1 LEVEEGEIL
10 GLLGPNGAG
19 KTTTILMLATV
30 IKPTEGT
37 AYVSGVSSFR
47 TAPMMGD
54 NVAMVSNVGSPAI
67 SVADAVVRNG
77 LKLAKLSEKTKVE
90 IEKAYPGVDPV
101 NPIDLMADARAER
114 FQKVLDLVLAD
125 EKIDGFL

>member
-1 LEVEEGEIL
+1 MEVEEGEIL

-54 NVAMVSNVGSPAI
+54 NVAMVSNVGGPAI

-101 NPIDLMADARAER
+101 TPLT
-114 FQKVLDLVLAD
+114 
-125 EKIDGFL
+125 